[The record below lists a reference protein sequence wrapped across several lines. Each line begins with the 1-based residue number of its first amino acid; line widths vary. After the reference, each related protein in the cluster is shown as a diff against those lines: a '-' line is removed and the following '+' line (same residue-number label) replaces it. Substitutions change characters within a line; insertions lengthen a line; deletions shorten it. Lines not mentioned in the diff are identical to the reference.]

1 MVKAAFLAVFLLVA
15 IAPSGCGPQGA
26 SEETGNRIAEMEK
39 RINEQQMKENPPPP
53 GEGPAD

>member
-1 MVKAAFLAVFLLVA
+1 MRFLTALVLLATLLAA
-15 IAPSGCGPQGA
+15 GCGPQGA
-26 SEETGNRIAEMEK
+26 SEETANRISEMEK

>member
-1 MVKAAFLAVFLLVA
+1 MTKVALLAALLLVA
-15 IAPSGCGPQGA
+15 IAPIGCGPQGA

>member
-1 MVKAAFLAVFLLVA
+1 MTKAALFAALLLVA
-15 IAPSGCGPQGA
+15 IVPSGCGPQGA
-26 SEETGNRIAEMEK
+26 SEETATRISEMEK

>member
-1 MVKAAFLAVFLLVA
+1 MAKILASFAALVA
-15 IAPSGCGPQGA
+15 LAIAGCGNQGA

-39 RINEQQMKENPPPP
+39 RINERQMKENPPPP